1 MDPESEPSLRRNK
14 KLKCQFLIITI
25 LIIGVTIHLTS
36 THFNRQPEA
45 EKPKGYITANLH
57 ITPIETLI
65 NQTIQLVQNASYSY
79 NELSRQDPKS
89 TKPDILL
96 QFQHINFYH
105 ISKVKTQ
112 LDELL
117 SPFSTN
123 HHQRAEALFS
133 DHPYPNHLR
142 RSFEELLEIE
152 QVLIFMR
159 NAECLILPKPTSGP
173 FLHQKDYDQLHRDYQ
188 GFTGSQVPNKL
199 DLMIEY
205 HAQLREFIL
214 RLASEVN
221 YVSNIINTA
230 VQNQTLYHQ
239 TLDANED
246 KNLEK
251 ILESSKQFKTTD
263 IYKQKLFYI
272 LYNNMFIIRIPIF

>member
-1 MDPESEPSLRRNK
+1 MNPESEPSSRRNK
-14 KLKCQFLIITI
+14 KLKCQFLIITN
-25 LIIGVTIHLTS
+25 LIIGVTLHLTS

-45 EKPKGYITANLH
+45 EKPKGYITATLH
-57 ITPIETLI
+57 ITPIKTLI
-65 NQTIQLVQNASYSY
+65 NQTIQLIQNASYSY
-79 NELSRQDPKS
+79 DELSKQDPKS

-105 ISKVKTQ
+105 ILTVKAH

-117 SPFSTN
+117 SPLSTK
-123 HHQRAEALFS
+123 HLQRAEALFS
-133 DHPYPNHLR
+133 DHPSPKHLR

-173 FLHQKDYDQLHRDYQ
+173 FLHQKDYDQLHPDYQ

-199 DLMIEY
+199 DRMIEY

-230 VQNQTLYHQ
+230 VQNQTLYPQ

-246 KNLEK
+246 QNLEE

-272 LYNNMFIIRIPIF
+272 FYNNMFIIRIPIF